1 MISFFD
7 RLDKYMEY
15 KGLNDNRITVETGI
29 SNGLIGKARKRG
41 SLSQD
46 NISKLLHTY
55 PELDANWLLTGKG
68 SMLYGDEGSPQITQS
83 AIGIPLIPIEAIG
96 GFGTGESQVMD
107 YHAQHYIVP
116 EFSELNVDFMIRVKG
131 SSMYPK
137 YSSGDIVACRKLEL
151 DTFFQWNKVY
161 VLDTSQGPVIKRI
174 HKSTEAG
181 HITCVSEN
189 KEYPPFDLN
198 VEADVYAIAL
208 VVGVIRFE

>member
-1 MISFFD
+1 MIDFFD

-15 KGLNDNRITVETGI
+15 KGLNDNRITVEAGV

-46 NISKLLHTY
+46 NISKILYAY

-68 SMLYGDEGSPQITQS
+68 SMLNSNEDSPQESQS
-83 AIGIPLIPIEAIG
+83 AVGIPLIPIEAMG
-96 GFGTGESQVMD
+96 GFGAGESQVMD
-107 YHAQHYIVP
+107 YHAKRYIVP
-116 EFSELNVDFMIRVKG
+116 EFSELSVDFMIRVKG

-137 YSSGDIVACRKLEL
+137 YSSGDIVACRKLAL

-174 HKSTEAG
+174 HKSAEAG

-198 VEADVYAIAL
+198 VAQDVYAIAL